1 MRKSAPSTCSAA
13 SEGSAS
19 DSNEPDLFGQLP
31 SASATSSAKPSSESI
46 GPKSPSTTTSENLK
60 ETRNPPLQMEL
71 TSSAAG
77 SRNCASPGVS
87 PGSNEA
93 QKMTAISGRRWLPLL
108 KSYGLN
114 GSLAKMSEALLTSR
128 WASSA
133 AFLTWKASGTKPR
146 HLLFQ
151 LAPSMPRT
159 DATGSGLWPTVTAS
173 QARSE
178 GLIKGM
184 RKKVAAGEISREEA
198 EAMIGGSLEPARMG
212 LWATPRTRDIADGRT
227 LNDQGQRISKSSD
240 LVFGANLADQVK
252 MWPTPRSFSAMAA
265 NITEKTTRPEGYR
278 GNLEEVVARTMWPT
292 PTTRDYKGGRK
303 PETLAA
309 SGRGEMNTL
318 NDAVTVRDQYGS
330 LNPTWVEWLMGYEVG
345 WTDLGASEMPSSRKS
360 SSGSEEQ

>member
-1 MRKSAPSTCSAA
+1 LGLKQ
-13 SEGSAS
+13 
-19 DSNEPDLFGQLP
+19 PDLFGQSP
-31 SASATSSAKPSSESI
+31 SASESRSRKPSSEST
-46 GPKSPSTTTSENLK
+46 GPTRPSTRMSEPSRQMSLGESTSYAEDF
-60 ETRNPPLQMEL
+60 PV
-71 TSSAAG
+71 
-77 SRNCASPGVS
+77 SPGVS
-87 PGSNEA
+87 PGSSEA

-114 GSLAKMSEALLTSR
+114 GSLAKMSEALLTNQ

-133 AFLTWKASGTKPR
+133 AFLTWKASGIKPS

-159 DATGSGLWPTVTAS
+159 EEIGSGLWPTVTAS

-212 LWATPRTRDIADGRT
+212 LWATPRTSDIADGRT

-252 MWPTPRSFSAMAA
+252 MWPTPRSCSAMAA
-265 NITEKTTRPEGYR
+265 NITEKRTRPEGYR

-292 PTTRDYKGGRK
+292 PTVQDGANNGGPSQYERNSL
-303 PETLAA
+303 P
-309 SGRGEMNTL
+309 L
-318 NDAVTVRDQYGS
+318 NAVVGGS
-330 LNPTWVEWLMGYEVG
+330 LNPTWVEWLMGFPTG
-345 WTDLGASEMPSSRKS
+345 WTDLKPSETQSSPRS
-360 SSGSEEQ
+360 SSKSDGQ